1 MAENYS
7 IVAAVHLLTQ
17 QGQETLGD
25 KWQHFAQSL
34 RTSLKQTGMEED
46 ESNDE
51 LLLFS
56 YPHPKA
62 AFSSVSDCLE
72 YIKNELGSESIEE
85 KLPVQ
90 IVFHLVK
97 NGEDFPPIRNTTS
110 DLWNFVEPETF
121 YVTRSLKHQWRQL
134 MGDANAPAISF
145 KDEGNGVFRADFEA
159 GALAKMEKLFS
170 HRKLVLTGNE
180 IECFYCGMKTHAP
193 ASCPSK
199 FLTMETE
206 ALSVVGHLHFPK
218 LNKIF
223 HKVFTDSSRVVT
235 LLVSGIDPSE
245 IRKNRELQVF
255 VAYFDMLKIYQLR
268 FLWNITFNVFGKWDR
283 VCNKEKYK
291 IDNQNMQLGLDCLR
305 VGHYDQ
311 AEKYFKAESDR
322 QEEGKRFYAVIG
334 LAFLALEQGRDQ
346 ETGYFLDM
354 AFSFA
359 KKEKEKIYISLLLS
373 RYCGLT
379 GDLWKAQYA
388 LKNIFLIDH
397 FSAEAL
403 YQSVQIEVKSGF
415 SKVAFKQLQNLVGCR
430 KELFMTALMDPQLL
444 PIHGFVEEML
454 AAKIEMDTQVA
465 KEKLGQVI
473 MDFTELE
480 LWFDEDN
487 EQMQLYAET
496 KLNLEKKFKHN
507 SYYDILDV
515 IVRGGEL
522 ISFGKAML
530 EKSLDE
536 LSDSLDKLTLKYEAY
551 NRFWNY
557 YNYKF
562 LFKNVEKTLNEFRV
576 KQREIRALIKKNDGE
591 SYRNGLELLENISKR
606 IDRLEK
612 EYNKMLS
619 METLLNNAG
628 LFGKKLFIA
637 EAIVLAGALL
647 LLPALASILPG
658 DTGNMLKNPVFLRQ
672 TSVISSL
679 VVAPV
684 IALSL
689 TMLDYKKEE

>member
-1 MAENYS
+1 MTENYS
-7 IVAAVHLLTQ
+7 ILTAVHLLTQ

-25 KWQHFAQSL
+25 NWKDFAQSL

-46 ESNDE
+46 ESSDE

-62 AFSSVSDCLE
+62 AFSSVFECLE
-72 YIKNELGSESIEE
+72 YIKNGLGSDLIEE

-90 IVFHLVK
+90 ILIHLVK
-97 NGEDFPPIRNTTS
+97 DGEDFPPIRNTTS
-110 DLWNFVEPETF
+110 DLWNFVEPETLH
-121 YVTRSLKHQWRQL
+121 VTRSLKHQWRQL

-159 GALAKMEKLFS
+159 GALAKIEKLFS
-170 HRKLVLTGNE
+170 HRELALTGNE
-180 IECFYCGMKTHAP
+180 PECFYCGMKTHVP
-193 ASCPSK
+193 SSCPSK

-218 LNKIF
+218 LNAIF
-223 HKVFTDSSRVVT
+223 QKVFTDSSRIIN
-235 LLVSGIDPSE
+235 LLVAGIEPSE
-245 IRKNRELQVF
+245 IRKNRELRVF
-255 VAYFDMLKIYQLR
+255 VAYFDMLKIYQPR
-268 FLWNITFNVFGKWDR
+268 FLWNITFNVFSKWDR
-283 VCNKEKYK
+283 VCKKGKYK
-291 IDNQNMQLGLDCLR
+291 IDNQNMQLGFDCLR
-305 VGHYDQ
+305 VGHYNQ
-311 AEKYFKAESDR
+311 AEKYFRDEIDQ
-322 QEEGKRFYAVIG
+322 QEAGKQFYAVIG
-334 LAFLALEQGRDQ
+334 LAFLALEQDRGQ
-346 ETGYFLDM
+346 EMGHLLDM

-373 RYCGLT
+373 RYYDLR

-397 FSAEAL
+397 FSVEAL
-403 YQSVQIEVKSGF
+403 YRNVQIEVKSGF
-415 SKVAFKQLQNLVGCR
+415 SKAAFKQLQALVGSR

-454 AAKIEMDTQVA
+454 AAKIETDTQAA

-487 EQMQLYAET
+487 EQMQLFAET
-496 KLNLEKKFKHN
+496 KLNLERKFKHN
-507 SYYDILDV
+507 SYYDIVHV
-515 IVRGGEL
+515 IIRGGEL
-522 ISFGKAML
+522 VSFGKAMR
-530 EKSLDE
+530 EKGMDE
-536 LSDSLDKLTLKYEAY
+536 LSDSLDKLTLRHEVYKK
-551 NRFWNY
+551 FWNY

-562 LFKNVEKTLNEFRV
+562 LFKAVEKTLNEFPV
-576 KQREIRALIKKNDGE
+576 IHHELRALIKQNNGGA
-591 SYRNGLELLENISKR
+591 YRNALELLEKSSKR
-606 IDRLEK
+606 IDQLEK

-619 METLLNNAG
+619 TETLLNNAG

-637 EAIVLAGALL
+637 EMMVLTGALL
-647 LLPALASILPG
+647 LLPALASIFSG
-658 DTGNMLKNPVFLRQ
+658 DTGNTLKDPVFLRQ
-672 TSVISSL
+672 ASIISSL
-679 VVAPV
+679 VVAPI
-684 IALSL
+684 IALSM